1 MNHSLISTDS
11 IEVLI
16 DEIDKTIKN
25 SFMPT
30 LAFIYVSIEHDIEHL
45 VTKLSKYKFIVVG
58 SSTAGEIYGDDTLG
72 VHAKEGSLTCML
84 IDMDASALSIKLKR
98 NKENKF
104 FDLGKGIGKWLN
116 KTFSNASLLTITA
129 GLDFDN
135 ESYLKGIQSKHKDIF
150 GATAADDRKFKET
163 YVFSQN
169 KIVKDGLL
177 ALAIDK
183 DKIEIVSSQGF
194 GWTGIGIQR
203 VVTKSKKNIVYTID
217 DKPAIEFYT
226 EYLNI
231 TSDDMPCMG
240 IDFPMEV
247 ISQDG
252 EVANRAV
259 IDINEDGSLLC
270 AGHVK
275 EGSRVKISI
284 PIGLKVIDN
293 IVESIQ
299 ETIDHTDIGTP
310 DLTLLFP
317 CTAHNELFGSLRVKE
332 IEAIFNVTKGKPLIG
347 FYTYGEFSSYS
358 SSSAFHN
365 ETFVTIQM
373 REKNEKT

>member
-1 MNHSLISTDS
+1 MKHSLISSDS
-11 IEVLI
+11 IESFIEKI
-16 DEIDKTIKN
+16 DDSIKN
-25 SFMPT
+25 SFTPT
-30 LAFIYVSIEHDIEHL
+30 LAFMYISIDYDIKQL
-45 VTKLSKYKFIVVG
+45 VKEISKYKFIIVG
-58 SSTAGEIYGDDTLG
+58 SSSSGEIYADSKIG
-72 VHAKEGSLTCML
+72 VHTKNGTLTCML
-84 IDMDASALSIKLKR
+84 VNMDASAFSIKLKK
-98 NKENKF
+98 NKDNDF
-104 FDLGKGIGKWLN
+104 VNLGRKIGKWVDEKFL
-116 KTFSNASLLTITA
+116 NASLLTITA

-150 GATAADDRKFKET
+150 GGAAADDRKFKGT

-169 KIVKDGLL
+169 KIVRDGLL

-183 DKIEIVSSQGF
+183 NKIEIVPSQGF

-203 VVTKSKKNIVYTID
+203 VVTKSKKNLVYTID

-252 EVANRAV
+252 EIVNRAV
-259 IDINEDGSLLC
+259 VDINKDGSLLC

-293 IVESIQ
+293 VIESIQ
-299 ETIDHTDIGTP
+299 ETLSIKNITS
-310 DLTLLFP
+310 DLVLVFP
-317 CTAHNELFGSLRVKE
+317 CTAHNELFGSLGIEE
-332 IEAIFNVTKGKPLIG
+332 IESVFNITKKRPLIG
-347 FYTYGEFSSYS
+347 FYTYGEFSSFS

-373 REKNEKT
+373 REKK

>member
-1 MNHSLISTDS
+1 MKHKVISTDS
-11 IEVLI
+11 IELLI
-16 DEIDKTIKN
+16 KKIDKTIKN

-30 LAFIYVSIEHDIEHL
+30 LAFVYVSVDYDIEYL
-45 VTKLSKYKFIVVG
+45 VKLLSKYKFMVVG
-58 SSTAGEIYGDDTLG
+58 SSTAGEIYADKKVGIHT
-72 VHAKEGSLTCML
+72 KEGSLTCML
-84 IDMDASALSIKLKR
+84 VNMDASAFSLKLTR
-98 NKENKF
+98 NKDNQF
-104 FDLGKGIGKWLN
+104 SNLGKKIGTWVDN
-116 KTFSNASLLTITA
+116 KFSNASLLTITA

-135 ESYLKGIQSKHKDIF
+135 ESYVDGIQEKHKDVF
-150 GATAADDRKFKET
+150 GALAADDRKFKET
-163 YVFSQN
+163 YVFSKK
-169 KIVKDGLL
+169 KIVKDGVL

-183 DKIEIVSSQGF
+183 DKIDIVLSQGF
-194 GWTGIGIQR
+194 GWSGIGIQR

-231 TSDDMPCMG
+231 SSDDMPCMG

-247 ISQDG
+247 ISQEG
-252 EVANRAV
+252 EIVNRAV
-259 IDINEDGSLLC
+259 LDINEDGSLVC

-284 PIGLKVIDN
+284 PIGLKVIDTV
-293 IVESIQ
+293 IDSIKHVKNA
-299 ETIDHTDIGTP
+299 EMLNP

-317 CTAHNELFGSLRVKE
+317 CTAHKNLLGTIGVNE
-332 IEAIFNVTKGKPLIG
+332 IEAVFNLTKNRPLIG
-347 FYTYGEFSSYS
+347 FYTYGEFSSFY

-373 REKNEKT
+373 REKR

>member
-1 MNHSLISTDS
+1 MRHSVISTNSIDS
-11 IEVLI
+11 FIK
-16 DEIDKTIKN
+16 EIDASIKN
-25 SFMPT
+25 SFKPT
-30 LAFIYVSIEHDIEHL
+30 LAFIYVSIEYDIEQL
-45 VTKLSKYKFIVVG
+45 VDELSKYKFIIVG
-58 SSTAGEIYGDDTLG
+58 SSTAGEIYGDSKVGVETKEQTL
-72 VHAKEGSLTCML
+72 SCILT
-84 IDMDASALSIKLKR
+84 DMDASAFSIKLKKNR
-98 NKENKF
+98 KNEF
-104 FDLGKGIGKWLN
+104 FNLGKKIGKWVN
-116 KTFSNASLLTITA
+116 KSFDNASLLTITA

-135 ESYLKGIQSKHKDIF
+135 ESYINGIQEKQNEVF
-150 GATAADDRKFKET
+150 GGLAADDRNFKST

-183 DKIEIVSSQGF
+183 DKIEICLSQGF
-194 GWTGIGIQR
+194 GWSGIGVQR
-203 VVTKSKKNIVYTID
+203 VVTKSVKNTVYTID

-247 ISQDG
+247 ISHNG
-252 EVANRAV
+252 EIVTRAV
-259 IDINEDGSLLC
+259 IDINKDGSLVC

-293 IVESIQ
+293 VVESINNASNNKH
-299 ETIDHTDIGTP
+299 INNP

-317 CTAHNELFGSLRVKE
+317 CTAHKELLGTLGINE
-332 IEAIFNVTKGKPLIG
+332 IEAVFHAIKRTPLIG
-347 FYTYGEFSSYS
+347 FYTYGEFSSFYT
-358 SSSAFHN
+358 SSAFHN

-373 REKNEKT
+373 REK

>member
-1 MNHSLISTDS
+1 MRHSVISTDS
-11 IEVLI
+11 IELFI
-16 DEIDKTIKN
+16 KEIDASIKN
-25 SFMPT
+25 SFKPT
-30 LAFIYVSIEHDIEHL
+30 LAFIYVSIEYDIEEL
-45 VTKLSKYKFIVVG
+45 VNELSKYKFIIVG
-58 SSTAGEIYGDDTLG
+58 SSTAGEIYGDSRVGVETKERTL
-72 VHAKEGSLTCML
+72 SCML
-84 IDMDASALSIKLKR
+84 TDMDASAFSIKLKR
-98 NKENKF
+98 NRDNKF
-104 FDLGKGIGKWLN
+104 FNLGNKIGKWV
-116 KTFSNASLLTITA
+116 KKSFENASLLTITA

-135 ESYLKGIQSKHKDIF
+135 ESYVNGIQEKHKDIF
-150 GATAADDRKFKET
+150 GALAADDREFKGT

-183 DKIEIVSSQGF
+183 DKIEICLSQGF
-194 GWTGIGIQR
+194 GWSGIGVQR
-203 VVTKSKKNIVYTID
+203 VVTKSAKNTVYTID

-247 ISQDG
+247 ISHNG
-252 EVANRAV
+252 EIVTRAV
-259 IDINEDGSLLC
+259 IDINKDGSLVC

-293 IVESIQ
+293 VVESIKR
-299 ETIDHTDIGTP
+299 TSNNKHINNP

-317 CTAHNELFGSLRVKE
+317 CTAHKELLGTLGINE
-332 IEAIFNVTKGKPLIG
+332 IEAVFNAIKRTPLIG
-347 FYTYGEFSSYS
+347 FYTYGEFSSFYT
-358 SSSAFHN
+358 SSAFHN

-373 REKNEKT
+373 REK

>member
-1 MNHSLISTDS
+1 MRHKVISSDS
-11 IEVLI
+11 IELLI
-16 DEIDKTIKN
+16 EKIDKSIKN

-30 LAFIYVSIEHDIEHL
+30 LAFMYVSVEYDIEEL
-45 VTKLSKYKFIVVG
+45 VKEISKYKFIIVG
-58 SSTAGEIYGDDTLG
+58 SSSAGEIYADSKIG
-72 VHAKEGSLTCML
+72 VHTRNGSLTCML
-84 IDMDASALSIKLKR
+84 VNMDASAFSIKLKK
-98 NKENKF
+98 NKDNDF
-104 FDLGKGIGKWLN
+104 FNLGRKIGKWVN
-116 KTFSNASLLTITA
+116 NEFSNASLLTMTG

-150 GATAADDRKFKET
+150 GGTAADDRKFKGT

-183 DKIEIVSSQGF
+183 DKIEIITSQGF
-194 GWTGIGIQR
+194 GWSGIGIQR
-203 VVTKSKKNIVYTID
+203 VVTKSKNNLVYTID

-252 EVANRAV
+252 EVVNRAV
-259 IDINEDGSLLC
+259 VDINEDGSLLC
-270 AGHVK
+270 AGHVQ

-284 PIGLKVIDN
+284 PIGLKVIDKV
-293 IVESIQ
+293 VESIQ
-299 ETIDHTDIGTP
+299 KTKDDTKVITP
-310 DLTLLFP
+310 DLVLVFP
-317 CTAHNELFGSLRVKE
+317 CTAHNELFGSLGIQE
-332 IEAIFNVTKGKPLIG
+332 IESVFNITQKRPLIG
-347 FYTYGEFSSYS
+347 FYTYGEFSSFS

-373 REKNEKT
+373 REKK